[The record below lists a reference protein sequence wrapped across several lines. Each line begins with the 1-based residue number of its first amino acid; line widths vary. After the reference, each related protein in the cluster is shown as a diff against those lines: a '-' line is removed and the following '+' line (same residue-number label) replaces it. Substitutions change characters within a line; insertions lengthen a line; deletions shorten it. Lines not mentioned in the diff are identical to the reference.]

1 LKADGIAKITNG
13 LLVGNS
19 DAEVF
24 RGRADSRL
32 CRTGDLFVALE
43 GERDDG
49 NLYIESAWELGAEVA
64 LADESKSLPM
74 PPDSKA
80 LIMVSDPLHSLQCLA
95 SYHRSK
101 MSKLKVVGITG
112 SNGKTTT
119 KEILAAILLDWKG
132 DSILVTEGNY
142 NSDIGLP
149 LTLLSLGTHHE
160 ISVLE
165 MGMNKRGEMAL
176 LAGIARPEIG
186 LITNIGSAHLGKLG
200 SVEALAAEK
209 RNIFSTARPNS
220 VAIMNENEL
229 WKDFL
234 LIDFP
239 GKVRFFGEWGK
250 NGWESYENKGTD
262 GFVLLWNGRHI
273 DFALAGYHN
282 LLNAMGAVEA
292 ADALGVPEESIARG
306 LAAVRSVFNRSEIKN
321 GPVVLIRDAYNAN
334 PESFM
339 AALDMVST
347 IRIKGRRVV
356 VLGELLELGKHMNEA
371 LNMVGRALA
380 RHDPD
385 FVLLLG
391 DSLGVVKESALVAG
405 FGGAINLYSEIDEIS
420 KALSRYLKSGDLVLL
435 KGSRGSALE
444 RLSETIEKVDSN

>member
-1 LKADGIAKITNG
+1 MNANSIAEITG
-13 LLVGNS
+13 GTLVGNP
-19 DAEVF
+19 DAEVI
-24 RGRADSRL
+24 RGKADSRL

-43 GERDDG
+43 GEQNDG
-49 NLYIESAWELGAEVA
+49 NLYIEPAWALGAEVA
-64 LADESKSLPM
+64 LADETKNLPM

-80 LIMVSDPLHSLQCLA
+80 LIMVSNPLHSLQCLA
-95 SYHRSK
+95 SYHRSRI
-101 MSKLKVVGITG
+101 SKLKVVAITG

-149 LTLLSLGTHHE
+149 LTLLSLRIHHE

-165 MGMNKRGEMAL
+165 MGMNKRGEIAL
-176 LAGIARPEIG
+176 LAEIARPGIG
-186 LITNIGSAHLGKLG
+186 LVTNIGSAHVGKLG

-209 RNIFSTARPNS
+209 RDIFSTAGPSS
-220 VAIMNENEL
+220 VAIINENEV

-234 LIDFP
+234 LMDFP
-239 GKVRFFGEWGK
+239 GKARFFGEWGR
-250 NGWESYENKGTD
+250 NGWETYGNKGKD

-292 ADALGVPEESIARG
+292 ANTLGVPEESIARG
-306 LAAVRSVFNRSEIKN
+306 LAAVRSMSNRSEIRN
-321 GPVVLIRDAYNAN
+321 GPVLLIRDAYNAN

-347 IRIKGRRVV
+347 IRISGRSVV
-356 VLGELLELGKHMNEA
+356 VLGELQELGEHTNEA
-371 LNMVGRALA
+371 LKMIGRALVKYGL
-380 RHDPD
+380 DS
-385 FVLLLG
+385 VLLFG
-391 DSLGVVKESALVAG
+391 DSLDVVRESALAAG
-405 FGGAINLYSEIDEIS
+405 FSGEINLYLEIDEVS
-420 KALSRYLKSGDLVLL
+420 MALSKYLKSGDLVLL

-444 RLSETIEKVDSN
+444 RLSETIVKVDSD